1 MAEEDDSAE
10 NPEKWRE
17 LGGELHSNCEEVYDE
32 DDGCKTLNKAK
43 SCGNSFRFFAKC
55 ERETGHMY
63 VAGTIII
70 F

>member
-32 DDGCKTLNKAK
+32 DDGCKTLNKAQ
-43 SCGNSFRFFAKC
+43 
-55 ERETGHMY
+55 
-63 VAGTIII
+63 IL
-70 F
+70 